1 MDDRLTTEMDKRR
14 WRKRHSL
21 AIRWIA
27 ARVIATFFVPVAIA
41 VIALVGFS
49 YLGFESAEIST
60 YWWSIT
66 AIAIYIG
73 AFTYGEVYNREARR
87 LFRDT
92 RIALEKHREVL
103 KKNLEPSVEVLR
115 SREDVM
121 RAVGELLV
129 EASAQ
134 TQETQTEHGTSRP
147 SQRIVYYFGSANL
160 SPTIAEIKAS
170 QRLEGGDMTA
180 VEIYQKGMEEVKR
193 ALVQVRQFIRLF
205 DEENFPNRSF
215 EFRRAHLDWLDAQL
229 NLMKTSPNFALYDSR
244 RAPRW
249 NSSLYCTRFLG
260 HKFVSCGGPE

>member
-1 MDDRLTTEMDKRR
+1 MTAHPTYSGCGLQPDR
-14 WRKRHSL
+14 H
-21 AIRWIA
+21 A
-27 ARVIATFFVPVAIA
+27 
-41 VIALVGFS
+41 
-49 YLGFESAEIST
+49 
-60 YWWSIT
+60 
-66 AIAIYIG
+66 IG
-73 AFTYGEVYNREARR
+73 AFTYGEVYNRVARR

-92 RIALEKHREVL
+92 RIALEKHRAVL

-115 SREDVM
+115 SRENVM

-129 EASAQ
+129 AASAQ

-160 SPTIAEIKAS
+160 SPPIAEIKAS

-215 EFRRAHLDWLDAQL
+215 EFRRAHLAWLDAQL

-249 NSSLYCTRFLG
+249 NSSRTTLIVPGAYLDVIGDGDSGILIRG
-260 HKFVSCGGPE
+260 KSVSRNLRLDFQNV